1 MPEQPPPIPDFALLR
16 RIGRGAYGEVWLAR
30 SVTGVHRAVKIV
42 RRDSFNEDRPFE
54 REFTGIQ
61 RFEPV
66 SVGQESQVSLLH
78 VGRNDAAG
86 FFYYV
91 MELADDIETGE
102 EIFPDRYVPKTLKE
116 LRARRQRLP
125 AVECLTISLALARA
139 LAHLHENGL
148 VHRDIKPSNVIFVHG
163 VPKLADIGLVSAIDT
178 SHSFVGTEGFVPP
191 EGPGTAAADVFSLG
205 KVIYEISTGLDRND
219 FPRLPEDL
227 DAVSD
232 KRALLELNEVVL
244 KSCDSDLQRRYAS
257 AEAMREDLLLLQA
270 GKSVRRLHVMERRLA
285 FVAKYGVAATILT
298 ALAVAGF
305 LWASSQT
312 RQAKQNLQR
321 AVRAEADA
329 MARLHEANL
338 NWIRAN
344 RLTGRPGQRFASL
357 AELAKAAARTNS
369 LDLRNEAI
377 ACLALPDL
385 RLLKQ
390 WAKTPYW
397 DSFNFSPSF
406 RLYGTNDDKGN
417 LTIRDTATDEVR
429 LQLPTQ
435 GIPLAAGVTSPDEQF
450 VATSD
455 MMGRAY
461 LWQLP
466 TSQSWGEREKG
477 RKGAEER
484 RGEPDSSSSSPLPPF
499 SPAPP
504 LPLHFPPNARLLAF
518 TPDSR
523 LLMLKHADDSLHFLN
538 ATNGVEEKS
547 FPGPAK
553 PALPYLNRTG
563 EKFLAVTEG
572 RLSIHRASDGRLL
585 REFDMTESILGAQ
598 WHPDGRRIALAT
610 PARIV
615 LWDTELGRQLLV
627 FEGNESRVV
636 GLAFTDTGEWLA
648 SASWDNTT
656 RLWRTDSS
664 REVLRLPLSGNA
676 LRFSADGRQLAF
688 KSWDNARMYLYEF
701 ADPRAVQRFNLP
713 PPSRDSSYTAS
724 AVFSPDGELV
734 AAEDRDGVFFFQ
746 PSQPT
751 PLALLAGPKG
761 YKVCFQPD
769 GRALLS
775 CGPDG
780 VQRWPMEWS
789 ADRSELRIGPPE
801 ILGPTRGQK
810 VGSFDLSGDGQWLVA
825 STKKAY
831 LGFNPE
837 RADEVVR
844 SSGPLTLDRVP
855 HLSPDGCVAASIA
868 GSRQT
873 RIQIWN
879 PRTGVLLTNLPISQ
893 PNDLAFSP
901 DGRWLACGAVDATM
915 FWQTS
920 DWSLRRRIPHPTEAP
935 DRYRVTFTAD
945 GRVAAFSVSDH
956 ATRLIVVETGEEL
969 ATLPT
974 GRMLNSLAFSPVGD
988 RLLAACEP
996 GYFQLWDL
1004 RHIRE
1009 QLATMNLD
1017 WPGPPLPS
1025 RATLG
1030 KPIRVT
1036 VLTRDT
1042 PPAVPN

>member
-1 MPEQPPPIPDFALLR
+1 MPEQPPPIPDFTLLR
-16 RIGRGAYGEVWLAR
+16 RVGRGAYGEVWLAR

-125 AVECLTISLALARA
+125 AVECLAISLALARA

-219 FPRLPEDL
+219 FPKLPEDL

-244 KSCDSDLQRRYAS
+244 KSCDSDLHRRYAS

-390 WAKTPYW
+390 WAKTPLW

-417 LTIRDTATDEVR
+417 LTIRDTVTDDIR

-435 GIPLAAGVTSPDEQF
+435 GIPLAAGVTSPNEQF

-455 MMGRAY
+455 MMGRAWIWE
-461 LWQLP
+461 LG
-466 TSQSWGEREKG
+466 TR
-477 RKGAEER
+477 
-484 RGEPDSSSSSPLPPF
+484 
-499 SPAPP
+499 APRP
-504 LPLHFPPNARLLAF
+504 IHFPPNARLLEF

-523 LLMLKHADDSLHFLN
+523 LLMVKHADDSLHFLN
-538 ATNGVEEKS
+538 ATNGVEERS

-553 PALPYLNRTG
+553 PSLPSLNRTG
-563 EKFLAVTEG
+563 EKFFAVTDG
-572 RLSIHRASDGRLL
+572 RVSIHRASDGRLL
-585 REFDMTESILGAQ
+585 REFDLTDSILCAQ

-615 LWDTELGRQLLV
+615 LWDTELGRPLLV

-713 PPSRDSSYTAS
+713 PPARDSSYTAS

-734 AAEDRDGVFFFQ
+734 AAVDRDGVFIFQ
-746 PSQPT
+746 PPQPM
-751 PLALLAGPKG
+751 PLALLPGAEGHR
-761 YKVCFQPD
+761 VRFQPD

-775 CGPDG
+775 SGPDG
-780 VQRWPMEWS
+780 VLRWPMEWS
-789 ADRSELRIGPPE
+789 ADRTGLRIGPPE
-801 ILGPTRGQK
+801 ILGPTRGQR
-810 VGSFDLSGDGQWLVA
+810 VGSFDLSRDGQWLVA
-825 STKKAY
+825 STRKAY

-844 SSGPLTLDRVP
+844 SSGPLTLDHVP
-855 HLSPDGCVAASIA
+855 NLSPDGRVAASIA
-868 GSRQT
+868 GSRRT
-873 RIQIWN
+873 RIQLWN
-879 PRTGVLLTNLPISQ
+879 PRTGVLLTNLPISR

-901 DGRWLACGAVDATM
+901 DGHWLACGAVDATM

-920 DWSLRRRIPHPTEAP
+920 DWSLRWRFPHPPEAP
-935 DRYRVTFTAD
+935 DRYRVAFSAD
-945 GRVAAFSVSDH
+945 SRVAAFSVSDH
-956 ATRLIVVETGEEL
+956 ATRLIVVETGEEF

-974 GRMLNSLAFSPVGD
+974 GRMLNSLAFSAAGD

-1009 QLATMNLD
+1009 QLATMNLN
-1017 WPGPPLPS
+1017 WPGPPFPAGAVA
-1025 RATLG
+1025 R
-1030 KPIRVT
+1030 KPVRISV
-1036 VLTRDT
+1036 VSPASS
-1042 PPAVPN
+1042 PPRTSSEKAGRH